1 MKICYTCKL
10 KKPFN
15 DFAKKR
21 RNKDG
26 LQSECKLCCRAYRKQ
41 WYHNNIVL
49 HKTNVAKRKKKAR
62 EDLKKFIDDL
72 KSTSS
77 CSKCGFSHPATLQF
91 HHVRD
96 KIMEISNMIFKPY
109 SKKKVIEEIKK
120 CIILCANCHAIH
132 HYNEKQNMPR

>member
-1 MKICYTCKL
+1 MKICYKCKETKPIDCFS
-10 KKPFN
+10 KKN
-15 DFAKKR
+15 KNQIQSLCKECNKEYQR
-21 RNKDG
+21 NWYKINKDNHIIN
-26 LQSECKLCCRAYRKQ
+26 A
-41 WYHNNIVL
+41 N
-49 HKTNVAKRKKKAR
+49 KRKKKAR